1 MEPSGETMQQILVAV
16 KGAGDLATGVI
27 HRLARAGFAVMATEL
42 PQPTVLR
49 RTVAFAEAIALGQ
62 MTVEDITA
70 RYITSIEDITPTLA
84 TGLVPIMIDPDGTV
98 LKQIH
103 PTVLVE
109 ATLSKRNTGI
119 TIADA
124 PIVIALGP
132 GYEAGKDVHAV
143 IETNRGHNLG
153 CVYLQGHTE
162 PNTGVPGAIGGYTAE
177 RLLRA
182 PCAGTLYGLRQIGD
196 TVRAGEIVAVIETN
210 QAGDQPGQTGGP
222 AHAEAPIHAPWHAQG
237 VPLLW
242 TERRAIAVSHSS
254 GTPCACHA
262 TVVAAIS
269 GILRG
274 LVRDGLV
281 VSAGMKIGD
290 IDPRAVREHCFT
302 ISDKSRAVA
311 GGVLE
316 AVMYLLRQL

>member
-1 MEPSGETMQQILVAV
+1 MNMFKDGQAPLVAL

-27 HRLARAGFAVMATEL
+27 HRLVRAGFPVMAAEL

-49 RTVAFAEAIALGQ
+49 RTVAFAEAVTAGE
-62 MTVEDITA
+62 MTVEGLTA
-70 RYITSIEDITPTLA
+70 QRADSVEEILA
-84 TGLVPIMIDPDGTV
+84 ALNKGFVPVVVDPDGI
-98 LKQIH
+98 LRKQMQ

-109 ATLSKRNTGI
+109 ATLSKYNSGI
-119 TIADA
+119 TIDDA

-143 IETNRGHNLG
+143 VETNRGHNLG
-153 CVYLQGHTE
+153 RVYLEGYAE
-162 PNTGVPGAIGGYTAE
+162 PNTGVPGSIGGYSSE

-182 PCAGTLYGLRQIGD
+182 PCAGTIFGLRQIGD
-196 TVRAGEIVAVIETN
+196 TVQAGETVAFVKANAASSDEVPIVA
-210 QAGDQPGQTGGP
+210 A
-222 AHAEAPIHAPWHAQG
+222 
-237 VPLLW
+237 L
-242 TERRAIAVSHSS
+242 
-254 GTPCACHA
+254 
-262 TVVAAIS
+262 S

-274 LVRDGLV
+274 LVRDGLMV
-281 VSAGMKIGD
+281 GPGMKVGD

-316 AVMYLLRQL
+316 AVMYLLKN

>member
-1 MEPSGETMQQILVAV
+1 MALALESTVTKQDKVKTNAMRMLDILVAV

-27 HRLARAGFAVMATEL
+27 HRLYRAGFAVMATEL

-49 RTVAFAEAIALGQ
+49 RTVAFAEAVTLGQ
-62 MTVEDITA
+62 MTVEGVTA
-70 RYITSIEDITPTLA
+70 CSANSVEEIQATLVN
-84 TGLVPIMIDPDGTV
+84 GFVPIVVDPDE
-98 LKQIH
+98 LLLRQLQ
-103 PTVLVE
+103 PQVLVE
-109 ATLSKRNTGI
+109 ATLSKYNSGI
-119 TIADA
+119 TINDA

-153 CVYLQGHTE
+153 RVYLEGCAE
-162 PNTGVPGAIGGYTAE
+162 PDTGVPGTIGGYASE

-182 PCAGTLYGLRQIGD
+182 PCAGRLYSVRQIGD
-196 TVRAGEIVAVIETN
+196 QVQAGETVAVVQSDDGT
-210 QAGDQPGQTGGP
+210 T
-222 AHAEAPIHAPWHAQG
+222 PI
-237 VPLLW
+237 
-242 TERRAIAVSHSS
+242 T
-254 GTPCACHA
+254 A
-262 TVVAAIS
+262 TIS

-281 VSAGMKIGD
+281 VNTGMKAGD

-316 AVMYLLRQL
+316 AIMYLMNR